1 MEEIIRLPKRNQQQK
16 SNNRRRRRNSTGSN
30 GDILPR
36 LSTADSTNS
45 VQQQQQQALLNPSV
59 PLPPVTGTLNAEHA
73 DETVSV
79 EEEIV
84 DDKDLQKNAK
94 PVLPPLQSQSG
105 KQ

>member
-45 VQQQQQQALLNPSV
+45 VQQQQQALLNPSV
-59 PLPPVTGTLNAEHA
+59 PLPPVTGTPNAEHA

-79 EEEIV
+79 EEERV